1 MAHAAP
7 DTRKQR
13 LRAALERFAEQGCAG
28 TSLQPIADAA
38 RVIPPTLDSWSSA
51 SARGA
56 G

>member
-13 LRAALERFAEQGCAG
+13 LSAALERFAEQGCAG
-28 TSLQPIADAA
+28 TSVQPIADPA
-38 RVIPPTLDSWSSA
+38 RVIPPTLGSWYSSSA
-51 SARGA
+51 GGA